1 MSAPQTQAQVYARQN
16 YIYMQDDTAKFLIIG
31 ELTTLAEEFQLNHF
45 RFPDGS
51 ILIADP
57 TREQLRVAS

>member
-1 MSAPQTQAQVYARQN
+1 MTAAQTQAQAYARQN
-16 YIYMQDDTAKFLIIG
+16 YVYMQDDTAKFIVIG

-57 TREQLRVAS
+57 DREQLRVAA